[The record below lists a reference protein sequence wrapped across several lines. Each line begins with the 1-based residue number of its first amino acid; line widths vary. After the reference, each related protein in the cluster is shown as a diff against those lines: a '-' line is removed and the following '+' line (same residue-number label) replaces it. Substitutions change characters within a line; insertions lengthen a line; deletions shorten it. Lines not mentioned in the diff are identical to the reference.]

1 MVYFDQILHTYTFQH
16 CLDTGMQNGDEVLL
30 NISPAG
36 HGQLV
41 KMLITVE
48 PIGNFL
54 SKFAPFLTLLSY
66 TLSAHCAHIVRIICN
81 LSS

>member
-16 CLDTGMQNGDEVLL
+16 CLDTGMQNGDEILL

-41 KMLITVE
+41 KMLITLE
-48 PIGNFL
+48 PIGISYKSL
-54 SKFAPFLTLLSY
+54 HPFLLCFPIHCLPTVPILCALLG
-66 TLSAHCAHIVRIICN
+66 I
-81 LSS
+81 

>member
-1 MVYFDQILHTYTFQH
+1 MIYFDQILHTYTFQH

-30 NISPAG
+30 GISPAG

-41 KMLITVE
+41 KMLITLE

-54 SKFAPFLTLLSY
+54 
-66 TLSAHCAHIVRIICN
+66 
-81 LSS
+81 